1 MLVFEKEEYL
11 PTGLKD
17 EIVYIKEGKKLFYII
32 NDNNKL
38 GLMTDETEIDI
49 EIPPVIDDIKVSKHT
64 TYSSSTLYRLLQQL
78 ENQIIN
84 VKKQNEEP
92 QKVEKIIEKEKP
104 QNIIRSIIN
113 DKTIN
118 RLIRLNNKEK
128 LETSI
133 GNYFINGYIMSKK
146 RFDIKLINST
156 KKGFEKEIQLNG
168 QWLNDRSKWVY
179 LINDTIE
186 IGGSQKE
193 RYLMIKDDNNI
204 ISCNAIAFMI

>member
-1 MLVFEKEEYL
+1 MLVFKKEEYL

-133 GNYFINGYIMSKK
+133 GNYFIK
-146 RFDIKLINST
+146 RI
-156 KKGFEKEIQLNG
+156 
-168 QWLNDRSKWVY
+168 
-179 LINDTIE
+179 
-186 IGGSQKE
+186 
-193 RYLMIKDDNNI
+193 
-204 ISCNAIAFMI
+204 